1 MTVDLRDGVTVSVV
15 DPRPVPVTP
24 VVLGARGVQGPPGL
38 GVVAW
43 SQGPGVFAGSG
54 SGYQWRCPQDAT
66 VASVAVVLGTPPV
79 SGSVVVDV
87 LAGGVSLWA
96 DPAGRPS
103 VGPGLGV
110 VLVAP
115 DVGRAGLGSGV
126 LLSVVVVSG
135 DASARDLVVTV
146 HLTSPT
152 T

>member
-1 MTVDLRDGVTVSVV
+1 VTINLRDGVTVGVV
-15 DPRPVPVTP
+15 DPRPTPVTATI
-24 VVLGARGVQGPPGL
+24 LGTRGAQGEPGL
-38 GVVAW
+38 GSVSW
-43 SQGPGVFAGSG
+43 SQGPGLVVTGDA
-54 SGYQWRCPQDAT
+54 YVWRVPQDAT

-79 SGSVVVDV
+79 SGPVVVDV

-96 DPAGRPS
+96 DPDGRPS

-115 DVGRAGLGSGV
+115 DVGRAGLGLGV

-135 DASARDLVVTV
+135 DAAARDLVVTAA
-146 HLTSPT
+146 LTSPT

>member
-1 MTVDLRDGVTVSVV
+1 
-15 DPRPVPVTP
+15 
-24 VVLGARGVQGPPGL
+24 
-38 GVVAW
+38 
-43 SQGPGVFAGSG
+43 
-54 SGYQWRCPQDAT
+54 
-66 VASVAVVLGTPPV
+66 
-79 SGSVVVDV
+79 VVDV

-96 DPAGRPS
+96 DPDGRPS

-115 DVGRAGLGSGV
+115 DVGRAGLGLGV

-135 DASARDLVVTV
+135 DAAARDLVVTV